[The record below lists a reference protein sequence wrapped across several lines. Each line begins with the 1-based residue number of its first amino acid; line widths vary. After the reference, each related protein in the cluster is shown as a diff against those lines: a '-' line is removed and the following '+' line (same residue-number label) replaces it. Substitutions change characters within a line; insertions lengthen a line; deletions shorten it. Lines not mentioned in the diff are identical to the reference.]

1 MTLLL
6 KGQCQSGKNRIL
18 TTRTGHRY
26 PPKRFASWRNEW
38 AQQLQ
43 GQFQEQ
49 IAWPVEIS
57 VDYTPSDLRTRDID
71 GMLSALQSVLV
82 YAGVL
87 KDDGLVRGIGYWHEH
102 PLDRTGAGVRV
113 TLTKL
118 GGL

>member
-1 MTLLL
+1 MILTLF
-6 KGQCQSGKNRIL
+6 GQCQSGKNRIL

-26 PPKRFASWRNEW
+26 PPKRFAVWRNQM

-49 IAWPVEIS
+49 ITWPCSIS

-82 YAGVL
+82 HAGVI
-87 KDDGLVRGIGYWHEH
+87 KDDGLIRGIGYWKEH
-102 PLDRTGAGVRV
+102 PLDRKTPIARIE
-113 TLTKL
+113 LKKL
-118 GGL
+118 

>member
-1 MTLLL
+1 MILTLI
-6 KGQCQSGKNRIL
+6 GQCQSGKNRIL

-26 PPKRFASWRNEW
+26 SPKRFAAWRNEW
-38 AQQLQ
+38 ARQLQ
-43 GQFQEQ
+43 GQFQET
-49 IAWPVEIS
+49 ICWPVEIS

-102 PLDRTGAGVRV
+102 PLDRKAPMVRIE
-113 TLTKL
+113 LTRL
-118 GGL
+118 QP